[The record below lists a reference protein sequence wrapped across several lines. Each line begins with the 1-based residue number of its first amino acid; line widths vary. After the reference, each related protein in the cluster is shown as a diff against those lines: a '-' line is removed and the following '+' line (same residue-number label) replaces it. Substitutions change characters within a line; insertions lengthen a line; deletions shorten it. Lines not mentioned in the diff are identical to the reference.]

1 MQTATYLVFI
11 KLAEHL
17 QTQLATVQPTQV
29 QSLLPI
35 NFDANF
41 LTCLQSKNINYS
53 AIMLTC
59 DNTVHNR
66 NIKLGIPS
74 CITGSHVEKPYK
86 HATHTGRI
94 YLPITDPVEKLKSL
108 LNMEYKLIEINNTTI
123 VTRLTKANTTKKLVY
138 TRQSLRGKEIEN
150 NIPNNFNTT
159 EIRNYI
165 DGLTEH
171 AQVARQKILAFITQ
185 NVMLLRSDL
194 NAYEYV
200 KNVILGILGIPNPA
214 IVALQGING
223 FKVFMCPPIVTPVPP
238 KPDPMDPQ
246 AFIDRKFM
254 KLSLVSLQIPP
265 GSTHH
270 ANLFQI
276 ITSELTKVG
285 VDLTNMQGGGK
296 SNQRGG
302 IKDFK
307 KTINLVTKFSA
318 SEKFLIFIL
327 CKFLEQVTD
336 IINDPMEQFEYIF
349 SMYNICIYMLEY
361 YKNIKLND
369 LTISEPKYAYFRL
382 YRVLN
387 ILAETFT
394 YNKTLLDHA
403 IATGIDP
410 AQSEI
415 LTLEKH
421 IDMHLNND
429 VLAYF
434 YEMFEFIDA
443 DDRYIPIP
451 ESDAY
456 IWEQCMHK
464 VDAVTTQPIQG
475 SGIYD
480 PIKNHCIATASII
493 SWLNQS
499 YPNRISQLPDSAFI
513 DPFSRLQYKQNVID
527 HIKSEYE
534 TIKRQHVTT
543 RRHTGGKY
551 SYLSKQFT
559 TNKNKMHNKKLATKT
574 IKYKYQK
581 QKNQRKHKSRKH
593 KSQKQKNRRKH
604 KSRKHK
610 SRMPKQDKAL

>member
-1 MQTATYLVFI
+1 
-11 KLAEHL
+11 
-17 QTQLATVQPTQV
+17 
-29 QSLLPI
+29 
-35 NFDANF
+35 
-41 LTCLQSKNINYS
+41 
-53 AIMLTC
+53 
-59 DNTVHNR
+59 
-66 NIKLGIPS
+66 
-74 CITGSHVEKPYK
+74 
-86 HATHTGRI
+86 
-94 YLPITDPVEKLKSL
+94 
-108 LNMEYKLIEINNTTI
+108 
-123 VTRLTKANTTKKLVY
+123 
-138 TRQSLRGKEIEN
+138 
-150 NIPNNFNTT
+150 
-159 EIRNYI
+159 
-165 DGLTEH
+165 
-171 AQVARQKILAFITQ
+171 
-185 NVMLLRSDL
+185 
-194 NAYEYV
+194 
-200 KNVILGILGIPNPA
+200 
-214 IVALQGING
+214 
-223 FKVFMCPPIVTPVPP
+223 
-238 KPDPMDPQ
+238 
-246 AFIDRKFM
+246 
-254 KLSLVSLQIPP
+254 
-265 GSTHH
+265 
-270 ANLFQI
+270 
-276 ITSELTKVG
+276 
-285 VDLTNMQGGGK
+285 
-296 SNQRGG
+296 
-302 IKDFK
+302 
-307 KTINLVTKFSA
+307 
-318 SEKFLIFIL
+318 
-327 CKFLEQVTD
+327 
-336 IINDPMEQFEYIF
+336 
-349 SMYNICIYMLEY
+349 MLEY

-369 LTISEPKYAYFRL
+369 LTISEPKYAYARL

-456 IWEQCMHK
+456 IWDQCMHK
-464 VDAVTTQPIQG
+464 MDALTLFNQQIQG

-499 YPNRISQLPDSAFI
+499 YPNGISQLPDSAFI

-534 TIKRQHVTT
+534 TSKRQHVTT

-581 QKNQRKHKSRKH
+581 QKNQRKHKSIKY

-610 SRMPKQDKAL
+610 SRKHKSRKHKSRIPKQDKAL